1 MPRNQKRQI
10 EYVDI
15 LVIFNDFL
23 FYVGEGGYGIFE
35 MARRLTRTAN
45 RFNNLPLL
53 WKACISYAKVSCY
66 VFRPKK

>member
-23 FYVGEGGYGIFE
+23 FYVGEGGYKG
-35 MARRLTRTAN
+35 
-45 RFNNLPLL
+45 
-53 WKACISYAKVSCY
+53 
-66 VFRPKK
+66 